1 MVAMDLFEGD
11 SDRNVDFANKAS
23 KSPSGGRGGRKGK
36 PSRKGGGRPQSAK
49 STKPK
54 SSNAASVAVSKP
66 QGSNTRD
73 EYTRRASRMRG
84 AGKNTASASAP
95 ELRVVVKDTS
105 MVNSQA
111 TNEEGRFI
119 ERRKVPVFSARSE
132 AGDTE
137 AIIEA
142 KEARLL
148 QVESKNQE
156 LEARFRH
163 LEPRCTQ
170 LEGTCL
176 LFICSTTPAARQR
189 PSQLHGPHC
198 VWR

>member
-1 MVAMDLFEGD
+1 MARHHVAAVAMDLFEGD
-11 SDRNVDFANKAS
+11 SDRNVDFANNAS
-23 KSPSGGRGGRKGK
+23 KPPSGGRGGRKGK

-66 QGSNTRD
+66 QDSKTRD
-73 EYTRRASRMRG
+73 DYTRRRASRMRG
-84 AGKNTASASAP
+84 AGKSTASASAP

-105 MVNSQA
+105 TVNSQA
-111 TNEEGRFI
+111 TNEEGRIF
-119 ERRKVPVFSARSE
+119 ERRNVPVFSARSE
-132 AGDTE
+132 GGDKE

-148 QVESKNQE
+148 QVESRNQE

-170 LEGTCL
+170 LEG
-176 LFICSTTPAARQR
+176 AA
-189 PSQLHGPHC
+189 SIYM
-198 VWR
+198 